1 MLMKETVYN
10 KQKDISCSWIGRISI
25 IKIAIIPKAIYGFNA
40 MPIKF
45 SMVFFIEIEQQQQKN
60 LTLCGDTKT
69 PNKQNNLQKENQ
81 KWKNQ
86 AP

>member
-1 MLMKETVYN
+1 M
-10 KQKDISCSWIGRISI
+10 
-25 IKIAIIPKAIYGFNA
+25 AIIPKAIYGFNA
-40 MPIKF
+40 IPIKF
-45 SMVFFIEIEQQQQKN
+45 SMVFFIEIEQKKI
-60 LTLCGDTKT
+60 LTLYGDTKT